1 MKQLE
6 AKDKEFI
13 KQVFSSQINKALYF
27 LNRYMTIDEAKAY
40 IAEKLPGYKYN
51 SQKSYID
58 IENIREEAVELN
70 GNITRKTNIGCF
82 KPGDR
87 IFISEKLDGSNASI
101 AWNYDKN
108 DLDCFSRTRQLEEY
122 GGLNGYVEWVHTK
135 MDKRV
140 KDFLRNCPQYVI
152 FGEWTF
158 RNKSNK
164 ISYNDSVVQTW
175 NVFSIWN
182 RSSDRWCRPEFVKKV
197 CEDYGLTFIHEL
209 YWGPFISWEHCKSF
223 LHKNTYGDT
232 QEGIV
237 VVNCD
242 KIEFENREPATI
254 KIVNKEFSELN
265 KNKIKNNQNKEVYD
279 QQKNKAM
286 ELLSSVVTKNRIE
299 KIIFKSQENELL
311 PKELTEKDLKLIAK
325 VIPRAVF
332 IDINK
337 EEPEIVK
344 SAGEQ
349 ASKASNQLTM
359 NIVRNLILA
368 DKGLF
373 NE

>member
-1 MKQLE
+1 MKELE

-51 SQKSYID
+51 AQKSYID

-82 KPGDR
+82 KPGDK

-122 GGLNGYVEWVHTK
+122 GGLNGFVEWVHTK

-140 KDFLRNCPQYVI
+140 KDFLRNCPQYII

-164 ISYNDSVVQTW
+164 INYNDSVVQTW
-175 NVFSIWN
+175 NVFSIWD

-242 KIEFENREPATI
+242 KIEFGNREPATI
-254 KIVNKEFSELN
+254 KIVNDSFKESMG
-265 KNKIKNNQNKEVYD
+265 IKKPKEIDPEKEKARAEAEQLMSNIVTQNRV
-279 QQKNKAM
+279 
-286 ELLSSVVTKNRIE
+286 E
-299 KIIFKSQENELL
+299 KILGKLQTEGDL
-311 PKELTEKDLKLIAK
+311 PKVLEPIMMGEVAKKLCK
-325 VIPRAVF
+325 AVYADC
-332 IDINK
+332 IK
-337 EEPEIVK
+337 EEPEVMTACGEF
-344 SAGEQ
+344 AGKLCG
-349 ASKASNQLTM
+349 SLTM
-359 NIVRNLILA
+359 AIARKLIL
-368 DKGLF
+368 G
-373 NE
+373 E